1 MRLSMRAEYGVRA
14 MVVLALKFNRGLIPL
29 KEIARK
35 ERISYQYL
43 EQIFPLLKK
52 AELVDSVRGRH
63 GGYRLAREP
72 ADVSVGDIIN
82 AVEGPIA
89 PTRCVARG
97 HDHGQSNCCKFPED
111 CVTRKVWT
119 KLRDHIVDFVDNIS
133 LEDMVNWSRERAET
147 KGQKEVKTAG
157 R

>member
-89 PTRCVARG
+89 DVYKRQDEGPGRRVPCWSPVR
-97 HDHGQSNCCKFPED
+97 N
-111 CVTRKVWT
+111 
-119 KLRDHIVDFVDNIS
+119 S
-133 LEDMVNWSRERAET
+133 LLP
-147 KGQKEVKTAG
+147 G
-157 R
+157 